1 MIGLIGPIGGSIGST
16 GSTRGVLLAAGYLAA
31 AIVLGFALPRG
42 AAAQAL
48 SHAQLQALNDKL
60 STEFGY
66 YLGAEEERHADGKSY
81 IDLSQR
87 FEYMPSRGRGG
98 GVVVHA
104 KCAGAEYVPN
114 KGEMTKGIATGKI
127 KYLLFTYELRHGEWT
142 EIGKPQWQTQSLG
155 RAAAQRMTE
164 AAERD
169 EAAEAAAR
177 ERELRG
183 TPVATPAAAHAP
195 ASAPPVSAG
204 NPPAPPHE

>member
-1 MIGLIGPIGGSIGST
+1 VIGLIGPIGGSIGST
-16 GSTRGVLLAAGYLAA
+16 GSPRGVLLAAGYLAA

-42 AAAQAL
+42 AAGQPL

-98 GVVVHA
+98 GVVIHA

-155 RAAAQRMTE
+155 RAAAERMTE
-164 AAERD
+164 AAARD

-183 TPVATPAAAHAP
+183 TPVATPAAHA
-195 ASAPPVSAG
+195 PVSAPAASAG
-204 NPPAPPHE
+204 NRPAPPHQ

>member
-1 MIGLIGPIGGSIGST
+1 MMGSRRGL
-16 GSTRGVLLAAGYLAA
+16 LLAAGFVIIAVALS
-31 AIVLGFALPRG
+31 LALPH
-42 AAAQAL
+42 AASAQAL
-48 SHAQLQALNDKL
+48 SKAQLQALNDKL

-87 FEYMPSRGRGG
+87 FEYLPSRDRGG
-98 GVVVHA
+98 GIIVHA

-114 KGEMTKGIATGKI
+114 KGEMTKGVATGKI
-127 KYLLFTYELRHGEWT
+127 KYLLFTYALRNGEWT

-155 RAAAQRMTE
+155 AKAAQRMTE

-183 TPVATPAAAHAP
+183 TPQPTPAARSTAAANATPAGVPNP
-195 ASAPPVSAG
+195 AAPP
-204 NPPAPPHE
+204 PQ

>member
-1 MIGLIGPIGGSIGST
+1 MIGLIGLIGWT
-16 GSTRGVLLAAGYLAA
+16 GSTRGLLLAAGYLAA
-31 AIVLGFALPRG
+31 AIALGLALPHA

-48 SHAQLQALNDKL
+48 SHAQFQALNDKL

-66 YLGAEEERHADGKSY
+66 YLGAEEERHADGKPY

-98 GVVVHA
+98 GIVVHA

-114 KGEMTKGIATGKI
+114 KGEMTKGIATGRI
-127 KYLLFTYELRHGEWT
+127 KYLLFTYALRNGEWI

-155 RAAAQRMTE
+155 RAAAERMTE
-164 AAERD
+164 AAKRD

-183 TPVATPAAAHAP
+183 TPVATPAAHAP
-195 ASAPPVSAG
+195 GSPPRASAG
-204 NPPAPPHE
+204 NPPASPHQ

>member
-1 MIGLIGPIGGSIGST
+1 MASRSR
-16 GSTRGVLLAAGYLAA
+16 TR
-31 AIVLGFALPRG
+31 

-98 GVVVHA
+98 GIVVHA

-164 AAERD
+164 AAARD

-183 TPVATPAAAHAP
+183 TPVATPAAHAP
-195 ASAPPVSAG
+195 ASAPPALRWQSARAAASVARPRRTPRTG
-204 NPPAPPHE
+204 PLTSRPLQLNASTEHLFRRGLS

>member
-1 MIGLIGPIGGSIGST
+1 MIGGSIGSIALRR
-16 GSTRGVLLAAGYLAA
+16 SLVLAVGCVAGAIALGLAMPREAA
-31 AIVLGFALPRG
+31 S
-42 AAAQAL
+42 QTL
-48 SHAQLQALNDKL
+48 SHAQLQSLNDKL

-87 FEYMPSRGRGG
+87 FEYMPSRSRGG
-98 GVVVHA
+98 IIVHA

-127 KYLLFTYELRHGEWT
+127 KYLLFTYALRNGQWT

-164 AAERD
+164 AAARD

-183 TPVATPAAAHAP
+183 TPVPIPASHAP
-195 ASAPPVSAG
+195 ASAPAASTG
-204 NPPAPPHE
+204 NSPAPPHQ